1 MAEDRVAFDK
11 AVKVIGGHKAQITI
25 AAEKL
30 QQVAQKGEIAV
41 GELSAVKAAK
51 VMVEKQVGKIE
62 LVSDNLLGNEFYTEK
77 ALQDL
82 TVYLLKVGDLC
93 EMVSTIINK
102 SGGGSKG
109 DATVLDT
116 SGLENALANIN
127 IRQPLS
133 ASDLP
138 SFNGNPSEYV
148 PFIESFDFLVN
159 VEGIPDA
166 MKAMYLKRCIKERG
180 PDGKPNSAYDLLKHI
195 TPTGDS
201 YQLMRDKLEKRF
213 KLTYLNKAEYLSN
226 LRKLSSWKP
235 CISGTEVRKLLDYI
249 TENIDL
255 LELCGGNS
263 VNESEFLLSDIL
275 SLMVAGLD
283 EGPHHKV

>member
-62 LVSDNLLGNEFYTEK
+62 MQSDNLLGNEFYTEK

-93 EMVSTIINK
+93 EMVSAIIDK
-102 SGGGSKG
+102 TGGSKG

-127 IRQPLS
+127 IR
-133 ASDLP
+133 
-138 SFNGNPSEYV
+138 
-148 PFIESFDFLVN
+148 
-159 VEGIPDA
+159 
-166 MKAMYLKRCIKERG
+166 
-180 PDGKPNSAYDLLKHI
+180 
-195 TPTGDS
+195 
-201 YQLMRDKLEKRF
+201 
-213 KLTYLNKAEYLSN
+213 
-226 LRKLSSWKP
+226 
-235 CISGTEVRKLLDYI
+235 
-249 TENIDL
+249 
-255 LELCGGNS
+255 
-263 VNESEFLLSDIL
+263 
-275 SLMVAGLD
+275 
-283 EGPHHKV
+283 

>member
-1 MAEDRVAFDK
+1 MAEDRLAFDK
-11 AVKVIGGHKAQITI
+11 AVKVIGGHKAQITV

-30 QQVAQKGEIAV
+30 QLVAQNGEIAA

-51 VMVEKQVGKIE
+51 VMVEKQVAKIE
-62 LVSDNLLGNEFYTEK
+62 TQSDNLLGNEFYNEK

-93 EMVSTIINK
+93 ETVSAIINK
-102 SGGGSKG
+102 TGGSKG

-166 MKAMYLKRCIKERG
+166 WR
-180 PDGKPNSAYDLLKHI
+180 
-195 TPTGDS
+195 
-201 YQLMRDKLEKRF
+201 
-213 KLTYLNKAEYLSN
+213 
-226 LRKLSSWKP
+226 SS
-235 CISGTEVRKLLDYI
+235 
-249 TENIDL
+249 
-255 LELCGGNS
+255 
-263 VNESEFLLSDIL
+263 
-275 SLMVAGLD
+275 
-283 EGPHHKV
+283 